1 MRFDAENDPL
11 TVEAYRLDQK
21 QLEDYAHKAIAIR
34 QEIVERASMC
44 NEGDQK
50 DRNNDECGQD

>member
-11 TVEAYRLDQK
+11 TVEAYRLGKDQ
-21 QLEDYAHKAIAIR
+21 LTGYANKAIAIR
-34 QEIVERASMC
+34 QAIVEKASMC
-44 NEGDQK
+44 TEGDQK